1 MGPGLPAVGAAIGAM
16 PGEAGPALCWA
27 GTIRYP
33 HEEHTMNT
41 MTLTP
46 AAAALADA
54 LTADPWVRWVTA
66 REARAL
72 TRGVSAPMIGM
83 IVDRLTEDA
92 VAGWVARLEVTPRGE
107 TMCEALT
114 RALAA
119 G

>member
-1 MGPGLPAVGAAIGAM
+1 MS
-16 PGEAGPALCWA
+16 
-27 GTIRYP
+27 
-33 HEEHTMNT
+33 T

-46 AAAALADA
+46 AAAALTDA

-72 TRGVSAPMIGM
+72 AHAVSAPMIGM
-83 IVDRLTEDA
+83 IVDRLTEGQ
-92 VAGWVARLEVTPRGE
+92 VAGWAARLDAVPRGE

-114 RALAA
+114 RALIA

>member
-1 MGPGLPAVGAAIGAM
+1 M
-16 PGEAGPALCWA
+16 
-27 GTIRYP
+27 T
-33 HEEHTMNT
+33 T

-54 LTADPWVRWVTA
+54 LAADPWVRWVTA

-83 IVDRLTEDA
+83 IVDRLTEDRVVSWVDRLAA
-92 VAGWVARLEVTPRGE
+92 VPHGE
-107 TMCEALT
+107 TLREALT

>member
-1 MGPGLPAVGAAIGAM
+1 MS
-16 PGEAGPALCWA
+16 
-27 GTIRYP
+27 
-33 HEEHTMNT
+33 T

-46 AAAALADA
+46 AAAALTAA

-72 TRGVSAPMIGM
+72 ARPVSAPMIGI
-83 IVDRLTEDA
+83 IVDRLTEDG
-92 VAGWVARLEVTPRGE
+92 VAGWVARLRVTPRGE
-107 TMCEALT
+107 TLREALT

>member
-1 MGPGLPAVGAAIGAM
+1 MTA
-16 PGEAGPALCWA
+16 
-27 GTIRYP
+27 
-33 HEEHTMNT
+33 

-46 AAAALADA
+46 AAAALAGA
-54 LTADPWVRWVTA
+54 LTADPWTRWVTA

-72 TRGVSAPMIGM
+72 ARACSAPMIGM
-83 IVDRLTEDA
+83 IVAHLTEDQ
-92 VAGWVARLEVTPRGE
+92 VAGWVARLDAVPRGE

>member
-1 MGPGLPAVGAAIGAM
+1 MS
-16 PGEAGPALCWA
+16 
-27 GTIRYP
+27 
-33 HEEHTMNT
+33 T

-54 LTADPWVRWVTA
+54 LAADPWTRWVPA

-83 IVDRLTEDA
+83 IVDRLTADR
-92 VAGWVARLEVTPRGE
+92 VTGWVARLDVTPHGE
-107 TMCEALT
+107 TLREALT

>member
-1 MGPGLPAVGAAIGAM
+1 MTA
-16 PGEAGPALCWA
+16 
-27 GTIRYP
+27 
-33 HEEHTMNT
+33 

-46 AAAALADA
+46 AAAALAAA
-54 LTADPWVRWVTA
+54 LAAEPWVRWVTA

-72 TRGVSAPMIGM
+72 ARACSAPMIGI

-92 VAGWVARLEVTPRGE
+92 VAGWVARLDAVPRGE

>member
-1 MGPGLPAVGAAIGAM
+1 MS
-16 PGEAGPALCWA
+16 
-27 GTIRYP
+27 
-33 HEEHTMNT
+33 T

-54 LTADPWVRWVTA
+54 LAADPWVRWVTA

-72 TRGVSAPMIGM
+72 ARAVSAPMLGI
-83 IVDRLTEDA
+83 IVDHLTEDQ
-92 VAGWVARLEVTPRGE
+92 VAGWADRLEVIPHGE
-107 TMCEALT
+107 TLCEALT